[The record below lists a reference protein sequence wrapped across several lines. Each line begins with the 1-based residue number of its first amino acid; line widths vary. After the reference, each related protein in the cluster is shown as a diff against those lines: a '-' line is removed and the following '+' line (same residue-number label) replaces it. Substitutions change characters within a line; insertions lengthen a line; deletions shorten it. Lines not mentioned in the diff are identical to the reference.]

1 MTRAKMQARQV
12 PEARKRL
19 RKFGGFMSRSLIVMP
34 DEARHY
40 FDLVETPVVEEL
52 EWLGPSRS

>member
-1 MTRAKMQARQV
+1 MKQATFTDVRNQAK
-12 PEARKRL
+12 
-19 RKFGGFMSRSLIVMP
+19 
-34 DEARHY
+34 HY